1 MNDPLRTEALRE
13 IVLAYPE
20 RDRRALLRVLTA
32 PPAERAE
39 AIGRLYRESGG
50 SVTAELLIDLEADRS
65 VASWWP
71 TR

>member
-1 MNDPLRTEALRE
+1 MSDTRVGLRE
-13 IVLAYPE
+13 IVPAYPAPT
-20 RDRRALLRVLTA
+20 RRALLHVLMA

-50 SVTAELLIDLEADRS
+50 NVTAELLIDLEADRS